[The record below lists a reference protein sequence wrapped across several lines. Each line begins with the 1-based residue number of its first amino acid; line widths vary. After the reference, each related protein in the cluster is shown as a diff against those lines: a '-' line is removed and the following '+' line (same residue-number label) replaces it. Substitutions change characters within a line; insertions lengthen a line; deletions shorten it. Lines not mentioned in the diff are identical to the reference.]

1 MKEHPELR
9 LRLLCREG
17 EAPVLFPAA
26 PGEFILTTQG
36 VFTPRLRSVPSPAAV
51 GSFAMYERALVT
63 GGLRGL
69 GLRVAKWLADT
80 GRAKSLVLMGRNQS
94 QGSNA
99 ELLEELSRQL
109 PVEVRLGDVS
119 KWEEV
124 QSLPDV
130 DLVVHCAGAVKDGVL
145 LKLTREDVR
154 KVIYPKIRGSL
165 HLRKKFPNAKKLA
178 FSSSSGL
185 LGVPGQSTYAAGNTF
200 VDAVM
205 PSIQWG
211 GWAETGMVE
220 DLGIEPLPGEHFV
233 PVNDGLECFGRILD
247 AEERAVPLAVLDVHW
262 PVFRQQKTVFAPDDA
277 LLATIEVE
285 ITRPSPDQLKQV
297 WTLGAAGSRHRGSR
311 QSLELCQQHM
321 VSGVPV
327 LPGSALLALALE
339 VSSQVLQTDSV
350 QLQDVKFIM
359 PLELQSVRQLTL
371 TVTKSASGG
380 ALRFS
385 SRADGNEDSKEAL
398 HCTANFTS
406 AEVVQRPRMQ
416 ATQGALIPV
425 EDIYDQF
432 AAAGYFYG
440 PDFQGHGFALGNDAA
455 VCSMPSCSMAMR
467 DLALDPAHLDV
478 ALQLASLVHPLGMR
492 GAPQSIRR
500 LTAKVGSKLT
510 NSEGRLQRGEE
521 SVDVRIFNEDQL
533 VCNVEG
539 LALATMHAGVPLKNS
554 RVVWEETAQ
563 ARRSCWRVVGEEV
576 KKLSLPEV
584 TEKEEEPHEA
594 VAIAVKAKSVEDV
607 KRYQHEVQSLAA
619 KCRCWVLCLQ
629 GEGYTFAEAAAEA
642 AVEVGAMAVLGTAEQ
657 FQALSLELGMDAT
670 STLRIVEEDGRLKL
684 LQHKVVAAEKAAPLE
699 ASRFEPYVVEIDSS
713 KASKGAQCRRCQ
725 RRAPQKGE
733 VEIHSSPWALN
744 FRDVLVAVGAI
755 SANVGGTS
763 LGLGGECYGTVT
775 SVGEGVTDVAVG
787 DVVIAT
793 PPDGMGSYLVTDARV
808 VTKAPESMS
817 PEEAVAGTCAYATA
831 WLALHWMARIRA
843 GERVLIHSAAGG
855 VGLAAVHLCKKA
867 GCEVYA
873 TASTEEKR
881 ALLRQLG
888 AQAFHSRKVADFE
901 EGILEATDGEG
912 VDVVLNSLSGKA
924 IPASLN
930 LLRDFGR
937 FVEIGKRDQYE
948 GTQMELTPFLKGI
961 SYHAAHFD
969 VLMLKRPNE
978 CRKLLEEV
986 WAELPSLPRLPTK
999 TFGMANLKGALEY
1012 FAKGIHVGKVLVAVE
1027 DGVPVLPSRP
1037 QVIGSAGDI
1046 MTQSLRA
1053 AGTEEGGVRVHCV
1066 QCLEDVPEKL
1076 DQAQMVITTSKSVAA
1091 ILKEVSPEAGCL
1103 VLPRWE
1109 PLSNLDEWLTLGGL
1123 VITSE
1128 DEPEGDLRGWLFSIV
1143 EEMAGPI
1150 EMDTTFEDAG
1160 LDSLSLI
1167 SLARRLSSKVNKV
1180 ITVADLSDNPTPR
1193 KLLQSFAGGPQSQL
1207 SRPKAVCLHGFRSN
1221 GDALAAQMGTL
1232 VSSLGVVEWIFLTS
1246 PRVGTGPAAPN
1257 ISDGREWWGAGD
1269 FETGWQRNYDA
1280 ISATLPSVRAVNAV
1294 GAVGFSQGGAVAA
1307 LLDCSWRVLFSPVKV
1322 PGLRPQSSPCLL
1334 TYDNSEE
1341 YVEECK
1347 QVGDFFK
1354 AKQVYTHDKGHD
1366 VPRDAS
1372 FAKTFQEFVSAQL

>member
-1 MKEHPELR
+1 
-9 LRLLCREG
+9 
-17 EAPVLFPAA
+17 
-26 PGEFILTTQG
+26 
-36 VFTPRLRSVPSPAAV
+36 
-51 GSFAMYERALVT
+51 
-63 GGLRGL
+63 
-69 GLRVAKWLADT
+69 
-80 GRAKSLVLMGRNQS
+80 
-94 QGSNA
+94 
-99 ELLEELSRQL
+99 
-109 PVEVRLGDVS
+109 
-119 KWEEV
+119 
-124 QSLPDV
+124 
-130 DLVVHCAGAVKDGVL
+130 
-145 LKLTREDVR
+145 
-154 KVIYPKIRGSL
+154 
-165 HLRKKFPNAKKLA
+165 
-178 FSSSSGL
+178 
-185 LGVPGQSTYAAGNTF
+185 
-200 VDAVM
+200 
-205 PSIQWG
+205 
-211 GWAETGMVE
+211 
-220 DLGIEPLPGEHFV
+220 
-233 PVNDGLECFGRILD
+233 
-247 AEERAVPLAVLDVHW
+247 
-262 PVFRQQKTVFAPDDA
+262 
-277 LLATIEVE
+277 
-285 ITRPSPDQLKQV
+285 
-297 WTLGAAGSRHRGSR
+297 
-311 QSLELCQQHM
+311 
-321 VSGVPV
+321 
-327 LPGSALLALALE
+327 
-339 VSSQVLQTDSV
+339 
-350 QLQDVKFIM
+350 M
-359 PLELQSVRQLTL
+359 PLLQ
-371 TVTKSASGG
+371 
-380 ALRFS
+380 
-385 SRADGNEDSKEAL
+385 
-398 HCTANFTS
+398 
-406 AEVVQRPRMQ
+406 P
-416 ATQGALIPV
+416 
-425 EDIYDQF
+425 
-432 AAAGYFYG
+432 
-440 PDFQGHGFALGNDAA
+440 
-455 VCSMPSCSMAMR
+455 
-467 DLALDPAHLDV
+467 
-478 ALQLASLVHPLGMR
+478 
-492 GAPQSIRR
+492 
-500 LTAKVGSKLT
+500 
-510 NSEGRLQRGEE
+510 
-521 SVDVRIFNEDQL
+521 
-533 VCNVEG
+533 
-539 LALATMHAGVPLKNS
+539 
-554 RVVWEETAQ
+554 
-563 ARRSCWRVVGEEV
+563 RRSAHFSGSWVH
-576 KKLSLPEV
+576 KLS
-584 TEKEEEPHEA
+584 
-594 VAIAVKAKSVEDV
+594 
-607 KRYQHEVQSLAA
+607 
-619 KCRCWVLCLQ
+619 
-629 GEGYTFAEAAAEA
+629 
-642 AVEVGAMAVLGTAEQ
+642 TAEKWQ
-657 FQALSLELGMDAT
+657 
-670 STLRIVEEDGRLKL
+670 I
-684 LQHKVVAAEKAAPLE
+684 
-699 ASRFEPYVVEIDSS
+699 
-713 KASKGAQCRRCQ
+713 
-725 RRAPQKGE
+725 
-733 VEIHSSPWALN
+733 
-744 FRDVLVAVGAI
+744 
-755 SANVGGTS
+755 
-763 LGLGGECYGTVT
+763 
-775 SVGEGVTDVAVG
+775 
-787 DVVIAT
+787 
-793 PPDGMGSYLVTDARV
+793 
-808 VTKAPESMS
+808 
-817 PEEAVAGTCAYATA
+817 
-831 WLALHWMARIRA
+831 
-843 GERVLIHSAAGG
+843 
-855 VGLAAVHLCKKA
+855 
-867 GCEVYA
+867 
-873 TASTEEKR
+873 
-881 ALLRQLG
+881 
-888 AQAFHSRKVADFE
+888 FE

-1046 MTQSLRA
+1046 MTQSLCA

-1334 TYDNSEE
+1334 TYDKSEE

>member
-1 MKEHPELR
+1 
-9 LRLLCREG
+9 
-17 EAPVLFPAA
+17 
-26 PGEFILTTQG
+26 
-36 VFTPRLRSVPSPAAV
+36 
-51 GSFAMYERALVT
+51 
-63 GGLRGL
+63 
-69 GLRVAKWLADT
+69 
-80 GRAKSLVLMGRNQS
+80 
-94 QGSNA
+94 
-99 ELLEELSRQL
+99 
-109 PVEVRLGDVS
+109 
-119 KWEEV
+119 
-124 QSLPDV
+124 
-130 DLVVHCAGAVKDGVL
+130 
-145 LKLTREDVR
+145 
-154 KVIYPKIRGSL
+154 
-165 HLRKKFPNAKKLA
+165 
-178 FSSSSGL
+178 
-185 LGVPGQSTYAAGNTF
+185 
-200 VDAVM
+200 
-205 PSIQWG
+205 
-211 GWAETGMVE
+211 
-220 DLGIEPLPGEHFV
+220 
-233 PVNDGLECFGRILD
+233 
-247 AEERAVPLAVLDVHW
+247 
-262 PVFRQQKTVFAPDDA
+262 
-277 LLATIEVE
+277 
-285 ITRPSPDQLKQV
+285 
-297 WTLGAAGSRHRGSR
+297 
-311 QSLELCQQHM
+311 
-321 VSGVPV
+321 
-327 LPGSALLALALE
+327 
-339 VSSQVLQTDSV
+339 
-350 QLQDVKFIM
+350 
-359 PLELQSVRQLTL
+359 
-371 TVTKSASGG
+371 
-380 ALRFS
+380 
-385 SRADGNEDSKEAL
+385 
-398 HCTANFTS
+398 
-406 AEVVQRPRMQ
+406 
-416 ATQGALIPV
+416 
-425 EDIYDQF
+425 
-432 AAAGYFYG
+432 
-440 PDFQGHGFALGNDAA
+440 
-455 VCSMPSCSMAMR
+455 MAMR

-510 NSEGRLQRGEE
+510 NSEGRLQKGEE
-521 SVDVRIFNEDQL
+521 SVRIFNEDQL

-539 LALATMHAGVPLKNS
+539 LALATMHAG
-554 RVVWEETAQ
+554 ETAQ

-607 KRYQHEVQSLAA
+607 KLGWLRTLKRYQHEVQSLAA

-629 GEGYTFAEAAAEA
+629 GEGLVRGSPVWGPPNHLQNIRFGKAWERNDWGSSGACRGMRPVFGPTSDVCDSVALRHFAGCTFAEAAAEA

-713 KASKGAQCRRCQ
+713 KASKGAQHLPEQ
-725 RRAPQKGE
+725 RAVSALPASK
-733 VEIHSSPWALN
+733 EIQLGKIN
-744 FRDVLVAVGAI
+744 VRTGDVLVAVGAI

-873 TASTEEKR
+873 TASTEEIR

-901 EGILEATDGEG
+901 EGILEER
-912 VDVVLNSLSGKA
+912 
-924 IPASLN
+924 
-930 LLRDFGR
+930 LRDFGR

-1012 FAKGIHVGKVLVAVE
+1012 FAKGIHIGKVLVAVE
-1027 DGVPVLPSRP
+1027 D
-1037 QVIGSAGDI
+1037 GDI

-1091 ILKEVSPEAGCL
+1091 ILKEVSPEAL
-1103 VLPRWE
+1103 Q
-1109 PLSNLDEWLTLGGL
+1109 
-1123 VITSE
+1123 
-1128 DEPEGDLRGWLFSIV
+1128 
-1143 EEMAGPI
+1143 
-1150 EMDTTFEDAG
+1150 
-1160 LDSLSLI
+1160 
-1167 SLARRLSSKVNKV
+1167 
-1180 ITVADLSDNPTPR
+1180 PT
-1193 KLLQSFAGGPQSQL
+1193 
-1207 SRPKAVCLHGFRSN
+1207 
-1221 GDALAAQMGTL
+1221 
-1232 VSSLGVVEWIFLTS
+1232 
-1246 PRVGTGPAAPN
+1246 
-1257 ISDGREWWGAGD
+1257 
-1269 FETGWQRNYDA
+1269 
-1280 ISATLPSVRAVNAV
+1280 
-1294 GAVGFSQGGAVAA
+1294 
-1307 LLDCSWRVLFSPVKV
+1307 
-1322 PGLRPQSSPCLL
+1322 
-1334 TYDNSEE
+1334 
-1341 YVEECK
+1341 
-1347 QVGDFFK
+1347 
-1354 AKQVYTHDKGHD
+1354 
-1366 VPRDAS
+1366 
-1372 FAKTFQEFVSAQL
+1372 